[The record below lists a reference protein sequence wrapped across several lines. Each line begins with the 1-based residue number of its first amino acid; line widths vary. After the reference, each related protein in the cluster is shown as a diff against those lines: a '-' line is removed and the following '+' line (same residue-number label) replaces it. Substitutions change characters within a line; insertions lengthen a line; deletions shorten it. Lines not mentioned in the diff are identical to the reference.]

1 MAAIKNSLDK
11 ILQASVPRFAAPT
24 DRAFFVNPEQAIFK
38 VSNGI
43 ASPSSFNFTPTLL
56 NMAGT
61 VSYVPSAGLAIS
73 VTDNKFSLA
82 YSDMTAPSGSVVAT
96 LVVDGVTYTRTILV
110 SRIIDG
116 VAPKLLDLAASSQ
129 VFKVDKAGV
138 GAPGSIE
145 LIAKGQNL
153 AGTPNFT
160 ILSGAAQLT
169 IGSDATRKQLTFA
182 NMATDL
188 VQVQVAQDGQV
199 DTVTI
204 VKVREGADGAAAI
217 AAFLTNESQ
226 TVPANLD
233 GTTISMAGA
242 TTAMKVYVGTADET
256 ANWTF
261 AGSPASSASALTYT
275 LGAATGLLTAS
286 ALNAGVDAAYVD
298 ITASRAGY
306 ASVTKRFSITKSKTG
321 PMGQTGLAGARGNV
335 NLSVITS
342 GVAWSDAE
350 ANAAVFNLTGTAAR
364 SRDVVNLYRGDRT
377 WAEKRIFDGFNWS
390 VLADAF
396 DGSILVKGTVL
407 ADAIDSR
414 GLTIKDAAG
423 NIIIG
428 TNVPIPLSYA
438 PLGTKNSEL
447 APSIQAATD
456 VANNASGVASA
467 AKFAAD
473 AAVGVVNDIGK
484 DNILSRV
491 EKKAFATTYVP
502 IYNEVGQMGAQANAL
517 GVNHDVYDSRWN
529 ALVNYVESLRPDYR
543 LVTQDTPID
552 GAYLKARFVDY
563 YDARTSLVN
572 AISNAASKRADWD
585 KTAGRPADSAILNSN
600 VKMNSNLAPSP
611 LSWGS
616 AGHVFHGNC
625 GPAYNT
631 QDTRSIN
638 GEFFNMGGQDN
649 VFNGFTT
656 ANDLGLKAWEWYTVS
671 FLAHSDG
678 QIFNADFIGGGGVD
692 TNGINIY
699 INRPF
704 QYVTFTEQIPGNYDN
719 ATGSFRFWTGNNGQG
734 VLISNLK
741 IEKGMAPTPYTN
753 DVITPYNALRMVMPN
768 SINNTMFGGDLY
780 SVDWNGRLDTYG
792 AGWLLQRGGRLYA
805 NSVAL
810 RGAVSG
816 GAYTDG
822 YAWPQNGAG
831 GGFHISA
838 AGALWGNPNQPG
850 MGHFQIEANGN
861 VYAPGFSFINR
872 QLTLTSP
879 VIITPRISTTFSAT
893 VARLYL
899 TRQTN
904 GTITTSIGVGVYNG
918 SGNYAYSWTFTSE
931 SGDNLAITGSP
942 SAASLTIRARGSNT
956 WVYGYASVTVR
967 DLDTQAIAVGSAPVQ
982 IQFGNAAEA

>member
-82 YSDMTAPSGSVVAT
+82 YSDMTVQSGSVVAT
-96 LVVDGVTYTRTILV
+96 LVVDGVTYTRTIPV

-129 VFKVDKAGV
+129 VFKVDKAGA

-169 IGSDATRKQLTFA
+169 IGSDATRKLLTFA

-242 TTAMKVYVGTADET
+242 TSAMKVYVGTADDT

-261 AGSPASSASALTYT
+261 TGSPASSASALAYT

-286 ALNAGVDAAYVD
+286 ALNAGVDATYVD

-321 PMGQTGLAGARGNV
+321 PMGQSGLAGMRGNV

-342 GVAWSDAE
+342 GAEWSEAE
-350 ANAAVFNLTGTAAR
+350 ANAAVFNMTGTAAR

-396 DGSILVKGTVL
+396 DGSILVKGSVL

-438 PLGTKNSEL
+438 PLGTKNSDL

-456 VANNASGVASA
+456 AANNASGVASA

-473 AAVGVVNDIGK
+473 AAVGVVEGIGK
-484 DNILSRV
+484 DNILSRA

-502 IYNEVGQMGAQANAL
+502 IYNEQGQMGAQANAL

-529 ALVNYVESLRPDYR
+529 ALVSYVESLRPDYR

-563 YDARTSLVN
+563 YDARTTLIN

-585 KTAGRPADSAILNSN
+585 KTAGRPADGDILNNNVKSGTNLLESFDAWTVSNGNGWLYVDSSGGVNSAINGFHRVFPAN
-600 VKMNSNLAPSP
+600 EFVVMNSRRLSLPSNWYTLSFRATADTP
-611 LSWGS
+611 GMYLSWDLYPDTLPE
-616 AGHVFHGNC
+616 AG
-625 GPAYNT
+625 
-631 QDTRSIN
+631 
-638 GEFFNMGGQDN
+638 FNL
-649 VFNGFTT
+649 T
-656 ANDLGLKAWEWYTVS
+656 LGLASYEFTFAIMPGMVADAS
-671 FLAHSDG
+671 NCVARFIRSAQAG
-678 QIFNADFIGGGGVD
+678 QAVVFDVKLEVGRVK
-692 TNGINIY
+692 
-699 INRPF
+699 
-704 QYVTFTEQIPGNYDN
+704 
-719 ATGSFRFWTGNNGQG
+719 TGWSNN
-734 VLISNLK
+734 
-741 IEKGMAPTPYTN
+741 
-753 DVITPYNALRMVMPN
+753 VITPAAAPMIVMPN

-780 SVDWNGRLDTYG
+780 SVDWNGRLDQYG

-805 NSVAL
+805 NSVNL
-810 RGAVSG
+810 RGALTG
-816 GAYTDG
+816 GAFDERYL
-822 YAWPQNGAG
+822 WPDNGAG
-831 GGFHISA
+831 GGYHISA
-838 AGALWGNPNQPG
+838 SGALWGNPNTPG
-850 MGHFQIEANGN
+850 MGYMAIESNGN
-861 VYAPGFSFINR
+861 VSAPGFSLVNR
-872 QLTLTSP
+872 QLTLTNP
-879 VIITPRISTTFSAT
+879 VIVTPTISTTFSAQS
-893 VARLYL
+893 ARVYL
-899 TRQTN
+899 TRQVN
-904 GTITTSIGVGVYNG
+904 GTITTSVGVAVYNG

-931 SGDNLAITGSP
+931 SGDNLAVVGSP
-942 SAASLTIRARGSNT
+942 SAQSLQIRARGSNT

-967 DLDTQAIAVGSAPVQ
+967 DLNTQAIATASAAIQ
-982 IQFGNAAEA
+982 IQFGTANEM